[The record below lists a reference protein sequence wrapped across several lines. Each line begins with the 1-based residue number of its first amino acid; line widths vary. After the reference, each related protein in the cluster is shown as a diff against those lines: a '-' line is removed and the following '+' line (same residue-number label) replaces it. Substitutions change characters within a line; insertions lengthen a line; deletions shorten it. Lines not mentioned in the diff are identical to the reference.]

1 MDPQLFVG
9 LKEEYASL
17 SNDGFR
23 VLAVARKELTG
34 KQLCIKDDER
44 ELVLKGYVACL
55 DPPRATA
62 ARALQAPHNHGV
74 AVKILSGDNQLIS
87 RKVCTDVGLSADP
100 MLLGAD
106 VEEMS
111 DAELSDAAEKATLFA
126 RLSPAHKQRVIRLL
140 RSKGHVVGFMGD
152 GINDASA

>member
-1 MDPQLFVG
+1 MEPQLFVG

-74 AVKILSGDNQLIS
+74 
-87 RKVCTDVGLSADP
+87 GLSADP